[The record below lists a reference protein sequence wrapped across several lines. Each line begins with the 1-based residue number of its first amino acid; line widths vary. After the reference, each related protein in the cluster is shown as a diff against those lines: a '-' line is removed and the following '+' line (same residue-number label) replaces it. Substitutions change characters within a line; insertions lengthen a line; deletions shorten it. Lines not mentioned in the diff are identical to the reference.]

1 MGKVICVGLGPG
13 AQDLMSV
20 KCDKIVRLA
29 THIAFFRKKGAKGK
43 ARSTVKGL
51 LNPAVVEYPMEYPI
65 TSEIHFED
73 AQYKKSLREF
83 YEYWSNKLIILS
95 QENDIVIL
103 CEGDPFFYGSFMHL
117 HARMQDKVDIEVVPG
132 ITGMSAC
139 WTSLGKPFSWGDDS
153 TLVLMGTLEK
163 QKILSGLQQA
173 DAVVIMKVGDHVDK
187 VKNCLKEVGMLERAW
202 IVENGSMENEL
213 IKKLS
218 EYSPSKAPYFS
229 VILVHGQGRRP

>member
-20 KCDKIVRLA
+20 KCDKIVRFA

-43 ARSTVKGL
+43 ARSTVQGL

-73 AQYKKSLREF
+73 PQYKKSLKEF
-83 YEYWSNKLIILS
+83 YEYWSKKLIILS

>member
-20 KCDKIVRLA
+20 KCDKIVRSA

-43 ARSTVKGL
+43 ARSTVQGL

-73 AQYKKSLREF
+73 PQYKKSLKEF
-83 YEYWSNKLIILS
+83 YEYWSKKLIILS

>member
-20 KCDKIVRLA
+20 KCDKIVRSA

-51 LNPAVVEYPMEYPI
+51 LNPVVVEYPMEYPI

-73 AQYKKSLREF
+73 PQYKKSLKEF

-117 HARMQDKVDIEVVPG
+117 HARMQDKVNIEVVPG

-139 WTSLGKPFSWGDDS
+139 WTSLGIPFSWGDDS

-163 QKILSGLQQA
+163 EKILSGLKQA

-202 IVENGSMENEL
+202 IVENGSMENER

-218 EYSPSKAPYFS
+218 EYIPSKAPYFS

>member
-20 KCDKIVRLA
+20 KCDKIVRSA

-43 ARSTVKGL
+43 ARSTVQGL

-73 AQYKKSLREF
+73 AQYKKSLKEF

>member
-1 MGKVICVGLGPG
+1 M
-13 AQDLMSV
+13 D
-20 KCDKIVRLA
+20 
-29 THIAFFRKKGAKGK
+29 
-43 ARSTVKGL
+43 L

-73 AQYKKSLREF
+73 AQYKKSLKEF